1 MAGFEFGLY
10 IQPTTISDLTVINGD
25 KTYTLQDFTLEG
37 EWYYLYG
44 KVGGGNYDFIISSTG
59 YKTQTVTMIEGT
71 GDPHIVLEK
80 EEYYIDNIQTED
92 GKVYKLRTKTSELIN
107 DSGFISNLSFYI
119 VEMKLP
125 TTDDPTWYKVYSNGW
140 CEQGGTEVFGSTE
153 SRVANITLPKP
164 LNSTNY
170 QIFLMGLGSQGALGI
185 RVSAQTETGF
195 TYAQS
200 TADNNYRGTKIYWRA
215 EGVLLQ

>member
-1 MAGFEFGLY
+1 M
-10 IQPTTISDLTVINGD
+10 SDLTVKIADTN
-25 KTYTLQDFTLEG
+25 LLLSDFTERA
-37 EWYYLYG
+37 EQQLYF
-44 KVGGGNYDFIISSTG
+44 YDFEYEGTTTLNISSTG
-59 YKTQTVTMIEGT
+59 YKTQTLEVTDGKYYYIT
-71 GDPHIVLEK
+71 LEK
-80 EEYYIDNIQTED
+80 ETPIYIDNIQTED

-107 DSGFISNLSFYI
+107 DSGFVSNLSFYI

-140 CEQGGTEVFGSTE
+140 CEQGGTEVFDSTE

-164 LNSTNY
+164 LNSTDY
-170 QIFLMGLGSQGALGI
+170 QIFLMGFGSQGALGI

-215 EGVLLQ
+215 EGIISK